1 MIDSLQSMKLLAKL
15 ALDKNKYD
23 LKQSMVAYYAGGH
36 TLWDFRKTDHP
47 LVEQFKD
54 KSWLEVMQYL
64 CPEYDKETF
73 DSFRIKRISD
83 NDVAKTVRELKKTI
97 DPETAEALDY
107 GVWLGYL

>member
-1 MIDSLQSMKLLAKL
+1 MIDTLQSMKPLAKL

-54 KSWLEVMQYL
+54 KSWLEVMKYL
-64 CPEYDKETF
+64 CPEYDKEAF
-73 DSFRIKRISD
+73 DSFRITGISD
-83 NDVAKTVRELKKTI
+83 NDVDKTVRELKKTL
-97 DPETAEALDY
+97 DPDTAEALDY